1 VPVAT
6 GLKHSETSAKGNI
19 VISYSSD
26 ARDSAGIRAGQCF
39 EIFFSMRNMLHLFD
53 FPDPMLLV
61 MLLNMAVE

>member
-6 GLKHSETSAKGNI
+6 GLKHSDTSAKRNF

-26 ARDSAGIRAGQCF
+26 ARDSAGIRAGQCS
-39 EIFFSMRNMLHLFD
+39 EIFFLMHNMLHLFD

-61 MLLNMAVE
+61 MLLNLAVE